1 MPSANVSN
9 SALFDDFLK
18 SHQSF
23 FPPYIFTLSFV
34 YFNESHKYI
43 YLSPAPEVIRSD
55 KPGKKKMPLQ
65 TIPVEEGSQHQHKV
79 LF

>member
-1 MPSANVSN
+1 M
-9 SALFDDFLK
+9 
-18 SHQSF
+18 
-23 FPPYIFTLSFV
+23 LSFV

-55 KPGKKKMPLQ
+55 KPGRKKMPLQ
-65 TIPVEEGSQHQHKV
+65 TVPVEEGNQYQHKV

>member
-1 MPSANVSN
+1 MIFKISSV
-9 SALFDDFLK
+9 L
-18 SHQSF
+18 F

-55 KPGKKKMPLQ
+55 KPGRKKMPLQ
-65 TIPVEEGSQHQHKV
+65 TVPVEEGNQHQHKI

>member
-55 KPGKKKMPLQ
+55 KPGRKKMPLQ
-65 TIPVEEGSQHQHKV
+65 TVPVEEGNQHQHKI